1 MTPNMT
7 QLLIVKNIDWK
18 YGLWDNHGFLA
29 INWPNFSKE
38 YLNGKK
44 FSYKYL
50 EKFYYNYNKGD
61 IVEPINFNF
70 NEIND
75 IVTSNSVWNYT
86 KKINLYFKVDE

>member
-1 MTPNMT
+1 MTEV
-7 QLLIVKNIDWK
+7 LIVKKIDWD

-29 INWPNFSKE
+29 IHWPNFSKE
-38 YLNGKK
+38 YLNGSK

-50 EKFYYNYNKGD
+50 ENFYYNYNKDD
-61 IVEPINFNF
+61 IIVPINFNF

-86 KKINLYFKVDE
+86 KKINLYFKVDK